1 MQYSMIAPRKYI
13 QGKGVL
19 NDVGRYAGLFGK
31 KALIV
36 WGKRAKAAV
45 EGIVV
50 PSLKKEGVD
59 FVEKVFPGECT
70 HEMSAE
76 FASIAKANN
85 VEVIIA
91 CGGGKVL
98 DCAKGSAAE
107 LDLPMLS
114 VPTIAGTDAP
124 TSGLTVWYNDE
135 GDCLGFDLWKFNPDI
150 VIVDTGVIAR
160 APARYFISGM
170 ADALAT
176 WLEAEASFKGRSVT
190 CAGGLPP
197 VAVMA
202 IAKACYD
209 TLLEYGVE
217 AKSAVELQA
226 VTPAV
231 EKCVEANILMSG
243 LGFESGGLGS
253 AHAIGN
259 DLPFFHETHD
269 FYHGEKV
276 SFGIVTQLCLDED
289 LPVSEI
295 YRVVDFLVEVGL
307 PVCFEDLNVKD
318 VDRDKIMQFA
328 EKVTGPGSIAHNH
341 CFEVTAESLA
351 HAMIAA
357 DGLGK
362 RRKQLKRG

>member
-13 QGKGVL
+13 QERRTQRRRTFRPVRKESADCL
-19 NDVGRYAGLFGK
+19 
-31 KALIV
+31 
-36 WGKRAKAAV
+36 GKRAKAAV

-59 FVEKVFPGECT
+59 FVEKVFLGECT

-150 VIVDTGVIAR
+150 VIVDTG
-160 APARYFISGM
+160 
-170 ADALAT
+170 ADRESAGPLFHFRHGGRPAT

-217 AKSAVELQA
+217 AKAPSSFRPLPRRWKMCRGQHPDVGARFRERRPGQRA
-226 VTPAV
+226 RDRERPA
-231 EKCVEANILMSG
+231 
-243 LGFESGGLGS
+243 
-253 AHAIGN
+253 
-259 DLPFFHETHD
+259 FFHETHD
-269 FYHGEKV
+269 FYHGKK
-276 SFGIVTQLCLDED
+276 
-289 LPVSEI
+289 
-295 YRVVDFLVEVGL
+295 YRSGSSRSCAWMKTS
-307 PVCFEDLNVKD
+307 PCPKS
-318 VDRDKIMQFA
+318 
-328 EKVTGPGSIAHNH
+328 TG
-341 CFEVTAESLA
+341 
-351 HAMIAA
+351 
-357 DGLGK
+357 
-362 RRKQLKRG
+362 